1 MYGIGYQNQ
10 CEKGWPVSCRCTIKT
25 CCHDVQIV
33 SFVWRLQHLSSHLAA
48 VSKSD
53 RHRGRGRS
61 LKVFFHHGSAYQ
73 NPS

>member
-10 CEKGWPVSCRCTIKT
+10 CEKGWLVSCGHTIKT
-25 CCHDVQIV
+25 WYHDGQVL
-33 SFVWRLQHLSSHLAA
+33 SPMWRLQHLSSHLAA

-53 RHRGRGRS
+53 RHRGRGRFS
-61 LKVFFHHGSAYQ
+61 KSFFHRDSTYQ